1 MDKFS
6 NHLAKKKM
14 GRMGTMGTMIYHQQA
29 RVYSLKKQLGSWV
42 FTMNRMWVAFLFYP
56 SCTWISKLKFTV
68 SYTQWNFMDNFNWML
83 RFLFF
88 MTFLFYINSSVTL
101 QNLLKNN
108 YIQPPIIFMFNLT
121 LSFIKANFP
130 SKITYGFLTFI
141 FQFT

>member
-6 NHLAKKKM
+6 NHLAKKKWVEWVQWFIITK
-14 GRMGTMGTMIYHQQA
+14 REYIPW
-29 RVYSLKKQLGSWV
+29 KKKIWGPGFSQ
-42 FTMNRMWVAFLFYP
+42 
-56 SCTWISKLKFTV
+56 WIECG
-68 SYTQWNFMDNFNWML
+68 L
-83 RFLFF
+83 RFCFILAAHESQKKTLPFLTLIGISWTILTECWGFF
-88 MTFLFYINSSVTL
+88 FSWPFLFYINSSVTL

-108 YIQPPIIFMFNLT
+108 YIQLPIIFMFNLT